1 MAYNPEKTFAR
12 MLEIAIKENPLAY
25 LMAADQLLN
34 QAAEGKAWAIKELA
48 DRRDGKAVQQ
58 INVDK
63 EERIKLIA
71 VVPEKSATTEDW
83 LKLIGE
89 QKEGVVNAASRPGL
103 PTLIEGKA
111 EEIEE

>member
-1 MAYNPEKTFAR
+1 MAYNGEKQFR
-12 MLEIAIKENPLAY
+12 KMLDIAIKANPHALR
-25 LMAADQLLN
+25 MAADQLLN
-34 QAAEGKAWAIKELA
+34 QASKGEQWAVIRLS
-48 DRRDGKAVQQ
+48 DVLDGKPTQQ

-89 QKEGVVNAASRPGL
+89 
-103 PTLIEGKA
+103 GKVIDHEPQA
-111 EEIEE
+111 

>member
-1 MAYNPEKTFAR
+1 MAYNGEKQFR
-12 MLEIAIKENPLAY
+12 KMLDIAIKANPHALR
-25 LMAADQLLN
+25 MAADQLLN
-34 QAAEGKAWAIKELA
+34 NAAKGEQWAVIRLG
-48 DRRDGKAVQQ
+48 DVLDGKPTQQ

-89 QKEGVVNAASRPGL
+89 SKVIDHE
-103 PTLIEGKA
+103 PT
-111 EEIEE
+111 